1 MMSTSFLVFIVVS
14 AVVLLLFFV
23 LKLKLSAFIALLI
36 TAIYVGILAGM
47 PLKEITRSIQEGM
60 AGTLGFVATVVGLGA
75 IFGQMLESSGGAES
89 LAHYLIKKFG
99 SDRAS
104 WAMVV
109 TGFVVAIPVFLDV
122 GFIIIVPIIY
132 ALSRDTKKSLLYYAI
147 PLLAG
152 LAVTH
157 SFVPP
162 TPGPVAVAD
171 IINVQLG
178 WVILLGS
185 AIGLPIAVLAGPVWG
200 KFISRKIYLSPPPHF
215 YYELLKVDP

>member
-1 MMSTSFLVFIVVS
+1 MSTLTILIIVIS
-14 AVVLLLFFV
+14 AVLLLLYMV
-23 LKLKLSAFIALLI
+23 LKLKISAFIALLLVSI
-36 TAIYVGILAGM
+36 FVGIATGM
-47 PLKEITRSIQEGM
+47 PLSSITMSIQEGM

-75 IFGQMLESSGGAES
+75 IFGQILESSGGAES
-89 LAHYLIKKFG
+89 LAHTLIRRFG
-99 SDRAS
+99 KDRSS
-104 WAMVV
+104 WAMAI
-109 TGFVVAIPVFLDV
+109 TGFIVAIPVFLDV

-132 ALSRDTKKSLLYYAI
+132 ALARDTKRSLLYYAI

-157 SFVPP
+157 SFIPP

-171 IINVQLG
+171 IINVPLG

-200 KFISRKIYLSPPPHF
+200 KFISRKIYLEPPPHF
-215 YYELLKVDP
+215 DNELQKVD